1 MEKRKKI
8 LFVIT
13 KSNWGGAQRYV
24 YDLATSLPKEEFD
37 VSVALGGAGEWK
49 ESPGKLG
56 SKLIGAHVRTILVKN
71 FMRNVWVVPDI
82 LAFFELVA
90 VFFRERPH
98 IVHLNS
104 SKAGAMGAVAGRI
117 AGIKKIVFT
126 SHGLVYDE
134 DRNFFAKIVLWKVTW
149 LTFLL
154 SHSVITISKDT
165 FFRAQKFPLCARK
178 IFLVHNGIPL
188 LPLKTKEEARNF
200 LGITGEKG
208 FVLGTISE
216 LTKNKGLSYLIA
228 AAEELKK
235 NNVPFSLYIV
245 GEGAERKELE
255 RAIRQKGL
263 TLCVTLMGFVENAAL
278 YLKAFDVFAL
288 TSVKEG
294 LPYVLLEAGQ
304 AALPVVGSSIPGIL
318 DIIENRK
325 SGLLV
330 TPKESG
336 EIAVALMDYYRNKG
350 LRDVHGMALYKR
362 VLTVFSA
369 KEMAQQSALIYRS

>member
-24 YDLATSLPKEEFD
+24 YDLATSLPKEEFE
-37 VSVALGGAGEWK
+37 VAIAMGGSGGWREKTGALK
-49 ESPGKLG
+49 ERLE
-56 SKLIGAHVRTILVKN
+56 GAAIRTLLVKN
-71 FMRNVWVVPDI
+71 FIRNVWIVPDI
-82 LAFFELVA
+82 FAFCELL
-90 VFFRERPH
+90 FLFRRERPD
-98 IVHLNS
+98 IIHLNS
-104 SKAGAMGAVAGRI
+104 SKAGIMGALAGRLM
-117 AGIKKIVFT
+117 GVKKIVFT

-188 LPLKTKEEARNF
+188 LPLKTREEARNS
-200 LGITGEKG
+200 LGIKAEEG
-208 FVLGTISE
+208 FVVGTISE
-216 LTKNKGLSYLIA
+216 LTKNKGLLYLIGA
-228 AAEELKK
+228 AGELKK
-235 NNVPFSLYIV
+235 NNVPFSLYIM

-255 RAIRQKGL
+255 HVIQQKGL
-263 TLCVTLMGFVENAAL
+263 EKRAKLLGFVEDAAL

-304 AALPVVGSSIPGIL
+304 AVLPVVGTRIPGNV
-318 DIIENRK
+318 DIVEHGK
-325 SGLLV
+325 SGILV
-330 TPKESG
+330 APKKSG
-336 EIAVALMDYYRNKG
+336 EVAAALMEYCKNKD
-350 LRDVHGMALYKR
+350 LRDSHGAELRHR

-369 KEMAQQSALIYRS
+369 EKMATQSALIYRS